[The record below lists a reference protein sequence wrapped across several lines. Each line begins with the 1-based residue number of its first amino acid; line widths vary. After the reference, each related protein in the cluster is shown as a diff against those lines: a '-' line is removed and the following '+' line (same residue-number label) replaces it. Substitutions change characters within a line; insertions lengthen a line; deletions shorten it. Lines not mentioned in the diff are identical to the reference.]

1 MAKDTSAKLNRLKRI
16 EGQVRGVAQMV
27 EDDRYCMDILH
38 QIAAIKS
45 ALAKV
50 ETQVLKD
57 HAACCVAEAISSGD
71 EDEQRGPQ
79 PEAVALRTQHVDQK
93 RRQRERSNN
102 AQRDVA
108 PLRSDDFQH
117 SEVCRLINQVLDD
130 LPAFHDQREIL
141 RRIPKYRYVLK
152 GLTLNQ

>member
-45 ALAKV
+45 AIAKV

-57 HAACCVAEAISSGD
+57 HAACCVAEAIASGD
-71 EDEQRGPQ
+71 EIEQR
-79 PEAVALRTQHVDQK
+79 EKFEELVDLLEKTRT
-93 RRQRERSNN
+93 
-102 AQRDVA
+102 
-108 PLRSDDFQH
+108 
-117 SEVCRLINQVLDD
+117 
-130 LPAFHDQREIL
+130 
-141 RRIPKYRYVLK
+141 
-152 GLTLNQ
+152 